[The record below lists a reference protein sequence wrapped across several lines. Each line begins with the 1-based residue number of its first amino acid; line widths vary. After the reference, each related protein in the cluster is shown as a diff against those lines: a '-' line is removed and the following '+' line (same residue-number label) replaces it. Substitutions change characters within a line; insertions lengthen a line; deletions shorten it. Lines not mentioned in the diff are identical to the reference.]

1 MTVGLDKRLSAVIS
15 YLKSKWVPVD
25 NLLFEKYKEASTSS
39 GPPTTS
45 RSHQPSDPED
55 LWLVPKPGSKLI
67 SPILRPIEPL
77 TSSSLGL
84 SNLQTK
90 KDEEAQNR

>member
-1 MTVGLDKRLSAVIS
+1 MTVGLDKHLSAVIS
-15 YLKSKWVPVD
+15 YLKSKWVPVE
-25 NLLFEKYKEASTSS
+25 NLLFEKYKEASS
-39 GPPTTS
+39 GPSITS
-45 RSHQPSDPED
+45 RPHKPSDPEN